1 MQRFSQAP
9 SEGPIRKRLRSH
21 ETFVDAVKNILV
33 LDEITKRFGSVIAND
48 GVNLSVRRGTV
59 HALLGENG
67 AGKTTLMNIL
77 YGLYRPDAGR
87 IVLRGRPVRFA
98 SPKDAILQGIGM
110 IHQQFLL
117 VAQFTVAE
125 NIVLGLPPRR
135 HLFMDL
141 ARVEQDI
148 EALSDAYRLHVDP
161 RVPIWQLPVG
171 TQQRVEILKALY
183 RKADLLVLDEPT
195 SVLTPTETEALF
207 EVLRRLVAEGR
218 SVILI
223 SHKLEEILRVS
234 DEVTVMRRGRVV
246 DTVPTAET
254 TAPGL
259 ARMMVGRDVVLRL
272 DKPPRLPGE
281 VVLEVRDLTAR
292 NDREVPGLRGVSFG
306 IRMGEIFGVAGV
318 DGNGQSELVEV
329 IAGLRPSTAGQVLL
343 KGRNIAGLSPREI
356 IARRIAYIPSD
367 RNRVGLILDFSIA
380 ENLVLK
386 QFHNPPYS
394 RYGILDAKMIGSNT
408 EALAAQFD
416 IRMSSIHQVVR
427 QLSGGNQQ
435 KVALA
440 REVAGEPDV
449 IVAVQPTRGL
459 DVGASEYV
467 MRTILK
473 QRARGSAVLYVSTE
487 LDEVL
492 SMSDRV
498 GVLFGG
504 KLMGIVDPAAT
515 PVEEISLMM
524 MGSPLAAGA
533 DVSTT
538 DPR

>member
-1 MQRFSQAP
+1 M
-9 SEGPIRKRLRSH
+9 
-21 ETFVDAVKNILV
+21 DAIQNILV
-33 LDEITKRFGSVIAND
+33 LDGITKRFGSVIAND
-48 GVNLSVRRGTV
+48 GVNLSIRRGAV
-59 HALLGENG
+59 RALLGENG

-87 IVLRGRPVRFA
+87 IVLRGRSVRFA
-98 SPKDAILQGIGM
+98 SPKDAILEGIGM
-110 IHQQFLL
+110 VHQQFMLIDKL
-117 VAQFTVAE
+117 TVAE
-125 NIVLGLPPRR
+125 NLVLGLPPRR
-135 HLFMDL
+135 QLFMDL

-148 EALSDAYRLHVDP
+148 EDLSDRYRLHVDP
-161 RVPIWQLPVG
+161 RLPIWQLPVG

-195 SVLTPTETEALF
+195 SVLTPTEIEALF
-207 EVLRRLVAEGR
+207 EVLRRLVAEGL

-234 DEVTVMRRGRVV
+234 DEVTIMRQGRVV
-246 DTVPTAET
+246 ATVPTTEA
-254 TAPGL
+254 TAAGL
-259 ARMMVGRDVVLRL
+259 ARMMVGRDVALRMDRPL
-272 DKPPRLPGE
+272 QNPGE
-281 VVLEVRDLTAR
+281 VVLEVRDLAAL
-292 NDREVPGLRGVSFG
+292 NDREICALRGVSFD
-306 IRMGEIFGVAGV
+306 IRGGEIFGVVGV

-329 IAGLRPSTAGQVLL
+329 IAGLRPSKAGQVLL
-343 KGRNIAGLSPREI
+343 KGRSIIGLSPREI
-356 IARRIAYIPSD
+356 IGRRAAYIPSD

-386 QFHNPPYS
+386 QFHHAPYA
-394 RYGILDAKMIGSNT
+394 RYGILNANTIGSNA
-408 EALAAQFD
+408 EALAARFD

-467 MRTILK
+467 MRTILE
-473 QRARGSAVLYVSTE
+473 QRTRGAAVLYVSTE

-492 SMSDRV
+492 SMCDRV

-504 KLMGIVDPAAT
+504 RMIGIFDPSAT
-515 PVEEISLMM
+515 SLEEIGLMM
-524 MGSPLAAGA
+524 TGSPLAGTS
-533 DVSTT
+533 VSAT